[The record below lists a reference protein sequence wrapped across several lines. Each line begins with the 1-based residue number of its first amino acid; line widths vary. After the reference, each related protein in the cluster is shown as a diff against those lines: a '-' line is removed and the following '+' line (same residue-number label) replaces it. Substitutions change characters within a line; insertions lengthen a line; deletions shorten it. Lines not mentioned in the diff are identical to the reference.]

1 VRSFLFVIPA
11 PYQVRGKLQPESR
24 ETLVNKIYFIG
35 AGPGDPELL
44 TLKAKKILE
53 KSDIVIYAGSLINK
67 EILKSAKK
75 EAFLY
80 DSSTMDLDEIFK
92 IYEEAKRAGKTV
104 ARIHSGDLSIYS
116 ALQEQLDWCEKEGI
130 DAEVI
135 PGVSSFQ
142 AAAATLKQELTLPGV
157 SQTLILTR
165 ISGRTEVPEEEN
177 LGDLARAKATM
188 AIFLSVQEIEKVVD
202 QLKNGYGEETPV
214 VVVEKAS
221 WPEERKIIGT
231 LGTIAKKVKESGIK
245 RQALIVV
252 GDVLRK
258 AYQKSK
264 LYDADFEHGF
274 RKKKGRP
281 G

>member
-1 VRSFLFVIPA
+1 MNGLTTQSLGGDGTIGEIGSIMKV
-11 PYQVRGKLQPESR
+11 
-24 ETLVNKIYFIG
+24 YFIG

-53 KSDIVIYAGSLINK
+53 KSDFVIYAGSLINK

-202 QLKNGYGEETPV
+202 QLKKGYGEETPV
-214 VVVEKAS
+214 AVVEKAS

-231 LGTIAKKVKESGIK
+231 LGTIAKEVKESGIK

>member
-1 VRSFLFVIPA
+1 M
-11 PYQVRGKLQPESR
+11 
-24 ETLVNKIYFIG
+24 KIYFIG

-53 KSDIVIYAGSLINK
+53 DSDIVIYAGSLINK
-67 EILKSAKK
+67 EILKFAKK
-75 EAFLY
+75 DASLY
-80 DSSTMDLDEIFK
+80 DSSTMDLEEIFK
-92 IYEEAKRAGKTV
+92 ICGEAKRTGKTV

-130 DAEVI
+130 DSEVI

-165 ISGRTEVPEEEN
+165 ISGRTEVPGEEN
-177 LGDLARAKATM
+177 LRDLARAKATM
-188 AIFLSVQEIEKVVD
+188 VIFLSVHEIEKVVD
-202 QLKNGYGEETPV
+202 QLRNGYRENTPV
-214 VVVEKAS
+214 AVVEKAS
-221 WPEERKIIGT
+221 WPEERKIVGT
-231 LGTIAKKVKESGIK
+231 LGTIAKEVKKSGIK

-252 GDVLRK
+252 GEVLGK

>member
-1 VRSFLFVIPA
+1 MNRPTIQSLGGD
-11 PYQVRGKLQPESR
+11 GKIEEIGS
-24 ETLVNKIYFIG
+24 TMKVYFIG

-92 IYEEAKRAGKTV
+92 IYEEAKRTGKTV

-214 VVVEKAS
+214 AVVEKAS